1 MDITYIEHSS
11 FAVETEKKILLFD
24 YYKGEMPQFDNA
36 KDIFV
41 FASHVHEDH
50 FSFKIF
56 DLAKKYDKVTYILSK
71 DIRKKYNKKYFE
83 KQGVSGELF
92 DEIVFI
98 NANEKKEVQGITVE
112 TLLSND
118 CGVAFMVYFD
128 GKSIYHS
135 GDLNDWVWRGEP
147 EDFNTAIT
155 AAYKKEID
163 KIKGRHF
170 DAAFGVVDPRQG
182 EDFYRGAEYL
192 FENITADVFLPMHF
206 WGDSTV
212 ADSLREHISA
222 KKFKN
227 CIVNGEIYTK
237 EPYKITI

>member
-92 DEIVFI
+92 D
-98 NANEKKEVQGITVE
+98 
-112 TLLSND
+112 
-118 CGVAFMVYFD
+118 
-128 GKSIYHS
+128 
-135 GDLNDWVWRGEP
+135 
-147 EDFNTAIT
+147 
-155 AAYKKEID
+155 
-163 KIKGRHF
+163 
-170 DAAFGVVDPRQG
+170 
-182 EDFYRGAEYL
+182 
-192 FENITADVFLPMHF
+192 
-206 WGDSTV
+206 
-212 ADSLREHISA
+212 
-222 KKFKN
+222 
-227 CIVNGEIYTK
+227 
-237 EPYKITI
+237 